1 MSEPGRSC
9 PLHYR
14 YAPRD
19 FKRDAELHADT
30 LVIAGGLYGN
40 LAALDVLHRL
50 LEPESSLV
58 FNGDFNWLNTNPA
71 AFSSLNAQVLQH
83 VALRGNV
90 ETELQSDDPD
100 ADCGCAY
107 PADVDDAQVEQ
118 SNTVMSRLRQVAS
131 PFPQLT
137 GQLCT
142 LPMHLVAA
150 VGDLR
155 IAIVHG
161 DARSLS
167 GWEFGHTALHSPD
180 NDADLAAL
188 FKQANVDVFASSH
201 TCLPALRKLRDAD
214 RAFAVINNGA
224 AGMPNFSG
232 THYGVATRI
241 SIRPCPPT
249 IHLYGTRIGAVFID
263 AIKVHYDHILFVDQF
278 LADWP
283 DGTAGH
289 DAYFSRILHGP
300 EFSPETALG
309 VLPDQ
314 HLRQCA
320 W

>member
-1 MSEPGRSC
+1 MTNPGRAC

-19 FKRDAELHADT
+19 FARAPELHADT
-30 LVIAGGLYGN
+30 LLIAGGLYGN
-40 LAALDVLHRL
+40 LASLDVLHRL

-58 FNGDFNWLNTNPA
+58 FNGDFNWLNTNA
-71 AFSSLNAQVLQH
+71 TAFSSLNSQVLQH

-90 ETELQSDDPD
+90 ETELHSDDPD
-100 ADCGCAY
+100 AGCGCAY
-107 PADVDDAQVEQ
+107 PPDVDDAQVEH
-118 SNTVMSRLRQVAS
+118 SNAIMSRLRQVAS
-131 PFPQLT
+131 PFAQLT
-137 GQLCT
+137 GQLCA

-167 GWEFGHTALHSPD
+167 GWEFGHTALHSP
-180 NDADLAAL
+180 NSEAGLAGI
-188 FKQANVDVFASSH
+188 FEQANVDVFASSH
-201 TCLPALRKLRDAD
+201 TCLPALRKLRNAE
-214 RAFAVINNGA
+214 REFAVINNGA

-241 SIRPCPPT
+241 SIRPCPRT
-249 IHLYGTRIGAVFID
+249 VRLYGTRIGAVFID
-263 AIKVHYDHILFVDQF
+263 AIKLHYDHICFVDQF

-283 DGTAGH
+283 EGTVGH
-289 DAYFSRILHGP
+289 DAYCSRILHGP
-300 EFSPETALG
+300 EFSTEMALG
-309 VLPDQ
+309 TVPEQ
-314 HLRQCA
+314 PLRQFA